1 MDKVLEFFTDLQDN
15 NYAYHVGD
23 TFPREGLDVS
33 EERLNE
39 LASSDNKRGKP
50 VIEVISEAA
59 EAVTEEKPRKKRGR
73 SKNADTNSDTRENI
87 N

>member
-1 MDKVLEFFTDLQDN
+1 MMYKVLEFFTDLQDN

-73 SKNADTNSDTRENI
+73 SKNADRDMSEN
-87 N
+87 